1 MVFNS
6 LTTTDK
12 HGILLTGTHPLFT
25 IVLAAAHHRNSFF
38 SESCYKQVRGKRN
51 YHGVIIHLDHQC
63 AFCILPHRNSQ
74 SLALAYLDRPNP
86 SKKPQCLLES
96 KLLKR
101 DLSME
106 ELFAHNLHSEDK
118 GLSQFEAVAAFVVYS
133 ERTE

>member
-1 MVFNS
+1 MPLITEKQFFF
-6 LTTTDK
+6 LR
-12 HGILLTGTHPLFT
+12 IWLQTG
-25 IVLAAAHHRNSFF
+25 A
-38 SESCYKQVRGKRN
+38 GKRN

-63 AFCILPHRNSQ
+63 VCILPHSNSQ
-74 SLALAYLDRPNP
+74 SFTLAYLDRPNR

-118 GLSQFEAVAAFVVYS
+118 GLSQFEAVAAFVVYG
-133 ERTE
+133 EITE

>member
-1 MVFNS
+1 MRV
-6 LTTTDK
+6 
-12 HGILLTGTHPLFT
+12 
-25 IVLAAAHHRNSFF
+25 
-38 SESCYKQVRGKRN
+38 
-51 YHGVIIHLDHQC
+51 
-63 AFCILPHRNSQ
+63 CILPCRNSQ

-86 SKKPQCLLES
+86 SEKPRCLLES
-96 KLLKR
+96 KLPKR